1 MKIKTLFICFAC
13 FACFWFVSDLRSQES
28 SFDDLAFEQALQS
41 FINENL
47 LTYGMDIIAQERFL
61 VEQMRLI
68 NFEINSRVK
77 NITEVRAEYF
87 TSLESRLQELRALK
101 SRLNTSGTSALNLF
115 IERLESGIEQTIAEG
130 RINYRRQKAL
140 EDGLQVLYIAEEMQN
155 LDPGARVEGDPS
167 ISQKIQSTQQQL
179 ISNFG
184 EQQGIIYSGTRSA
197 DANIFN
203 LFREWKLT
211 NTVQYEL
218 RWTDVQ
224 IVKNKLLREGTT
236 LDKERMFKNEL
247 RAATNSYNFRM
258 FDLAERMFGEIL
270 NRYNFISTLDD
281 IYYYKGESNF
291 QLDRYSLARK
301 DFLNLAEKYPTSS
314 FAASAYSRLI
324 AIEHHYNN
332 WPNVLDYFNR
342 FERMAVSTDPAYD
355 ENRFRSAQAAIAQT
369 DFEKAIQILNG
380 IDSSSPFYA
389 DARYLISQAYVGA
402 ENLDEAIRVLDLLVN
417 TTNLEPSY
425 HFLIKM
431 KLGYLMYE
439 KGMYD
444 QAIQYFDQIDG
455 GFFLYDRVLIGY
467 GWTYYKRELAK
478 SDEAARDFSYAK
490 NYLQVLIDE
499 FYASDYVLEAKSLL
513 GYIYQVEQ
521 KTDAAI
527 ANFDYVFRARYT
539 KDLSEDN
546 IKQREVLKERMLALE
561 KERDHALSE
570 NDRMAFTSAQ
580 SRYSTLEDSLLF
592 LTYSDLSA
600 NSYAARNEI
609 KRMQDQIAELERLKE
624 TARARNSTSMV
635 DRIEKVQDEL
645 RTAITSYSFDDTDP
659 RVGVNYYDEYPM
671 ARKESVI
678 DNQKTTLQETR
689 NEIMAEQATLA
700 QDLISIAAEIDRARA
715 RKNYKKLVALEIQK
729 DKLEMLQKKYD
740 QLATIAYDMEV
751 EDSQVNL
758 QKWTDYGAFG
768 IADVNYSVKQAKLE
782 KRSYY
787 VDQINK
793 INQILNSRKA
803 LLDYKITMVEGE
815 INYMTREVRRRER
828 LRERAELDR
837 KFEESYFDTHTTEFE
852 EQESTPPVID
862 EQPN

>member
-1 MKIKTLFICFAC
+1 MKIKTLFICLAC
-13 FACFWFVSDLRSQES
+13 YLCFWFVPDLRSQDS
-28 SFDDLAFEQALQS
+28 SFDDLAFEQALQG

-47 LTYGMDIIAQERFL
+47 LTYGMDIISQERFL

-77 NITEVRAEYF
+77 NITDVRAEYF
-87 TSLESRLQELRALK
+87 ASLESRLQELRALK

-115 IERLESGIEQTIAEG
+115 IERLEGGIEQTIAEG

-155 LDPGARVEGDPS
+155 LDPGSRVEGDPR
-167 ISQKIQSTQQQL
+167 ISQKMQSTQQQL

-184 EQQGIIYSGTRSA
+184 EQQSIIYSGTRSA

-236 LDKERMFKNEL
+236 LDKDRMFKNEL
-247 RAATNSYNFRM
+247 KAATNSYNFRM
-258 FDLAERMFGEIL
+258 FDLSGRMFGEIIS
-270 NRYNFISTLDD
+270 RYDFISTLDD

-291 QLDRYSLARK
+291 QLDRYNLARK
-301 DFLNLAEKYPTSS
+301 DFLNLVEKFPTSP
-314 FAASAYSRLI
+314 FAAQGYSRLM

-332 WPNVLDYFNR
+332 WTNVLDYFDR
-342 FERMAVSTDPAYD
+342 FERIAVSTDPAYD
-355 ENRFRSAQAAIAQT
+355 ENRFRAAQGAIAQT
-369 DFEKAIQILNG
+369 DHEKAIQILNG

-389 DARYLISQAYVGA
+389 DARYLMGQAYVGA
-402 ENLDEAIRVLDLLVN
+402 ENLDEAVRVLDLLVN

-425 HFLIKM
+425 HFLVKM

-455 GFFLYDRVLIGY
+455 SFFLYDRVLIGY

-478 SDEAARDFSYAK
+478 PDEAARDFSYAK

-539 KDLSEDN
+539 KDLSEGN
-546 IKQREVLKERMLALE
+546 IKQREALKERMLALE
-561 KERDHALSE
+561 KERDAALSE
-570 NDRMAFTSAQ
+570 NDRLAFASAQ
-580 SRYSTLEDSLLF
+580 SRYSTLEDSLLY
-592 LTYSDLSA
+592 LTYSDLSS
-600 NSYAARNEI
+600 NSYAARSEI

-624 TARARNSTSMV
+624 TARARNSTSMIE
-635 DRIEKVQDEL
+635 RIEKVQDEL
-645 RTAITSYSFDDTDP
+645 RTAITSYSFDDADP
-659 RVGVNYYDEYPM
+659 RVGINYYDEYPM

-678 DNQKTTLQETR
+678 DNQKNTLQQTR
-689 NEIMAEQATLA
+689 NEIMAEQASLA
-700 QDLISIAAEIDRARA
+700 QNLINIAGELDRARA

-729 DKLEMLQKKYD
+729 DKLEMLQKKFD
-740 QLATIAYDMEV
+740 QLATIAYDMDV
-751 EDSQVNL
+751 QDSQVNL

-793 INQILNSRKA
+793 INQILNSRKT
-803 LLDYKITMVEGE
+803 LLDYKISMVEGE

-852 EQESTPPVID
+852 EQESTPPVIN